1 MKRSEINNLK
11 IKMRQE
17 YLNFL
22 DQAHTQEKEV
32 KNYQEDK
39 YFLLDGEV
47 VWIPDY
53 LYKLRTYLKYS
64 LQK

>member
-1 MKRSEINNLK
+1 
-11 IKMRQE
+11 MRQE